1 MSRVLVANR
10 GEIALRVIAT
20 ATELGMDTVAVYA
33 ADDAQLPHV
42 AAATMAVALDGS
54 GPSAYLDRAAVVAA
68 GRDNGADL
76 VHPGYGFLSEDA
88 GFAAACADAGL
99 TFVGPDPQIL
109 NTFGDK
115 VSARTAAVDAGV
127 PVLAATESGI
137 DEAAAIKFLAGC
149 PDGIMIKA
157 VAGGG
162 GRGMR
167 PVAHADEVSRV
178 FRMCADEARVAFG
191 NGDLFAE
198 ELLADARHIEVQVV
212 AAPGTGGATVA
223 LAIGD
228 RDCSVQRRRQKL
240 IEVAPAQWLA
250 DDLRAALH
258 SAAVD
263 LCARNGYR
271 GLATVEFLVAGNRF
285 VFLEVNPR
293 IQVEHTVTEE
303 TTGVDLVEVGLRIAL
318 GAELAEL
325 SLPQGVSARSGDVTG
340 TPAMARGIAV
350 QARVNTETLSADGEV
365 FGSSGTL
372 TGFCPPTGPGIR
384 VDTFGRPGLE
394 IGTRYDSLLA
404 KVIVHTRAADFGVC
418 RRKAATALNGF
429 AISGV
434 DTNIAVLLSI
444 LSDEE
449 FNSGP
454 VTTSYLQRHSGES
467 ARTAPAVGA
476 GPVVDA
482 AAGDVLVRARLTG
495 LVVEAPEAGAT
506 VSAGDPVAVL
516 EAMKMQHVVTVDH
529 PVTVDQA
536 LVSAGAHVR
545 AGDLLAIAHAVDDT
559 GRDSA
564 VADLDPDHIRPDLA
578 EVLDR
583 RYRTTDAA
591 RPDAVAKRHRAGRRT
606 ARENIDDLI
615 DAGSFVEYGALTLAA
630 QRSRRSEE
638 DLIANTPGDGF
649 VGGVAT
655 VGADV
660 HGADAA
666 TTAVMSYDYSV
677 LAGTQGMRNHDKTD
691 RLLDVVRRKRIPLV
705 LFAEGGGG
713 RPGDTDANGAFGLE
727 LNTFR
732 ALAGLRGVVPTVA
745 VVSGRCFAGNAALA
759 GACDVLIAT
768 PDANIGMGGPAMIEG
783 GGLGRHRPEE
793 IGPVDV
799 QVRNGV
805 VHILADDEA
814 GAVDIARDYL
824 SYFRGPV
831 ADWTKP
837 DPRHARHVVPE
848 NRLRSYDVRAAID
861 AIADTGTVLELR
873 RDYGVGVVTALIR
886 VEGVAYGVVANSGLH
901 LGGAIDAEA
910 ADKAADFL
918 QLCEGHRMPLVMLC
932 DTPGF
937 MVGPESET
945 EATVRRFSSMFVAG
959 ARLTVPFGM
968 IILRKAYG
976 LGAMAMGGGS
986 FHAPEFTIAWP
997 TGEVGPMGLEGAV
1010 RLGFRKELESA
1021 DPAERDALFAN
1032 LVALAYERG
1041 KALYA
1046 ATTYEIDDVI
1056 DPAVSRDW
1064 IRLLARTGDK

>member
-1 MSRVLVANR
+1 M
-10 GEIALRVIAT
+10 
-20 ATELGMDTVAVYA
+20 
-33 ADDAQLPHV
+33 
-42 AAATMAVALDGS
+42 
-54 GPSAYLDRAAVVAA
+54 
-68 GRDNGADL
+68 
-76 VHPGYGFLSEDA
+76 
-88 GFAAACADAGL
+88 
-99 TFVGPDPQIL
+99 
-109 NTFGDK
+109 
-115 VSARTAAVDAGV
+115 
-127 PVLAATESGI
+127 
-137 DEAAAIKFLAGC
+137 
-149 PDGIMIKA
+149 
-157 VAGGG
+157 
-162 GRGMR
+162 
-167 PVAHADEVSRV
+167 
-178 FRMCADEARVAFG
+178 
-191 NGDLFAE
+191 
-198 ELLADARHIEVQVV
+198 
-212 AAPGTGGATVA
+212 
-223 LAIGD
+223 
-228 RDCSVQRRRQKL
+228 
-240 IEVAPAQWLA
+240 
-250 DDLRAALH
+250 
-258 SAAVD
+258 
-263 LCARNGYR
+263 
-271 GLATVEFLVAGNRF
+271 
-285 VFLEVNPR
+285 
-293 IQVEHTVTEE
+293 
-303 TTGVDLVEVGLRIAL
+303 
-318 GAELAEL
+318 
-325 SLPQGVSARSGDVTG
+325 
-340 TPAMARGIAV
+340 
-350 QARVNTETLSADGEV
+350 
-365 FGSSGTL
+365 
-372 TGFCPPTGPGIR
+372 
-384 VDTFGRPGLE
+384 
-394 IGTRYDSLLA
+394 
-404 KVIVHTRAADFGVC
+404 
-418 RRKAATALNGF
+418 
-429 AISGV
+429 
-434 DTNIAVLLSI
+434 
-444 LSDEE
+444 
-449 FNSGP
+449 
-454 VTTSYLQRHSGES
+454 
-467 ARTAPAVGA
+467 
-476 GPVVDA
+476 
-482 AAGDVLVRARLTG
+482 
-495 LVVEAPEAGAT
+495 
-506 VSAGDPVAVL
+506 
-516 EAMKMQHVVTVDH
+516 
-529 PVTVDQA
+529 
-536 LVSAGAHVR
+536 
-545 AGDLLAIAHAVDDT
+545 
-559 GRDSA
+559 
-564 VADLDPDHIRPDLA
+564 
-578 EVLDR
+578 
-583 RYRTTDAA
+583 
-591 RPDAVAKRHRAGRRT
+591 
-606 ARENIDDLI
+606 
-615 DAGSFVEYGALTLAA
+615 
-630 QRSRRSEE
+630 
-638 DLIANTPGDGF
+638 
-649 VGGVAT
+649 
-655 VGADV
+655 
-660 HGADAA
+660 
-666 TTAVMSYDYSV
+666 
-677 LAGTQGMRNHDKTD
+677 
-691 RLLDVVRRKRIPLV
+691 RRKRIPLV

-814 GAVDIARDYL
+814 GAVDIARNYL

-831 ADWTKP
+831 ADWTAP

-918 QLCEGHRMPLVMLC
+918 QLCEGHRLPLVMLC

-1056 DPAVSRDW
+1056 DPAASRDW